1 MTKREHKLKQA
12 LEISHLNKRVLY
24 YSQPLSIIKS
34 DKKKLLSSSFELRVS
49 GIKGSVYG
57 EFDYKELIAFLQ
69 LRVRNEKANLNK
81 LLK

>member
-1 MTKREHKLKQA
+1 MTKREQKLKQA

-34 DKKKLLSSSFELRVS
+34 DKKKLLSSSFEIRVS
-49 GIKGSVYG
+49 GIKGSIYG
-57 EFDYKELIAFLQ
+57 EFEYKELIAFL
-69 LRVRNEKANLNK
+69 RMKARSETGNLNK